1 MNENE
6 FNGMFFLSIGTLF
19 CTSITLLIRFCY
31 KSKCSSVECCC
42 IKIKRDTET
51 EFKEDEMT
59 FRDGGNSSP
68 KLNRI

>member
-42 IKIKRDTET
+42 LKIKRDTEI
-51 EFKEDEMT
+51 EFKEDEIT
-59 FRDGGNSSP
+59 LNRENSSP
-68 KLNRI
+68 KFNRI

>member
-31 KSKCSSVECCC
+31 KCKCSSVELCCL
-42 IKIKRDTET
+42 KIKRDTEI
-51 EFKEDEMT
+51 EFKEDEIT
-59 FRDGGNSSP
+59 LNRENSSP
-68 KLNRI
+68 KFNRI

>member
-31 KSKCSSVECCC
+31 KSKCSSVELCCL
-42 IKIKRDTET
+42 KIKRDTEI
-51 EFKEDEMT
+51 EFKEDEIT
-59 FRDGGNSSP
+59 LNRENSSP
-68 KLNRI
+68 KFNRI